1 MTDFDQKLFEVLEDV
16 PERTKRF
23 YLYMDTVARQDATD
37 DEMTAIIL
45 GFTVEQVREARVDF
59 KERIERWNQ
68 MQKESVS

>member
-1 MTDFDQKLFEVLEDV
+1 MIDFDQKLFEVLEDA
-16 PERTKRF
+16 PDRTKRL
-23 YLYMDTVARQDATD
+23 YLYLDTLARQDASD